1 MPSATIAG
9 DHAAFDGGAGDA
21 GGLHANGPVPVS
33 HTITATTAI
42 AVQTASW

>member
-1 MPSATIAG
+1 MPSATIAR
-9 DHAAFDGGAGDA
+9 AITRPDGGAGDA